1 MTMESKQ
8 ITALAQALEK
18 CSCSGLRR
26 TMRLVTNLFD
36 QAFEPIGL
44 RCTQMTVLMAVAVHE
59 PATIRY
65 LSDVVVLDA
74 SSLSRAL
81 DPLERDGLIVREVG
95 QSRRSREIRITPA
108 GMEKIRQAAP
118 LWMEAQQVFLSILGK
133 ENISVFEDL
142 LERTARIK
150 DIDLDQAKK
159 SQQAAA

>member
-1 MTMESKQ
+1 M
-8 ITALAQALEK
+8 
-18 CSCSGLRR
+18 
-26 TMRLVTNLFD
+26 
-36 QAFEPIGL
+36 
-44 RCTQMTVLMAVAVHE
+44 
-59 PATIRY
+59 
-65 LSDVVVLDA
+65 
-74 SSLSRAL
+74 
-81 DPLERDGLIVREVG
+81 REVG